1 VGAARR
7 LAALVAAVAVAGA
20 MAASPAGAQQQPDPS
35 APAASA
41 PAAPDPAATTTT
53 IPAGCTAPLPVALL
67 FVGKVVAGD
76 SSVARFQVQQVRQG
90 TPPGPMVDVDYGD
103 TDDRRFIADGKT
115 YLVAAALDP
124 ESSRFESK
132 VRIPRTEAK
141 ACAQYDQ
148 VFTNN
153 ADGSHIDSSVLA
165 GLQGKWGDI
174 AAAFLIPAGIIFGV
188 LLGLVIVKHT
198 FLLTGRG
205 VRYARARHRSRPSRP
220 AGRGPAAPEPPLE
233 RRTRTHTGPRAPG

>member
-1 VGAARR
+1 VVAARR
-7 LAALVAAVAVAGA
+7 LAALAAAVTLAGV

-35 APAASA
+35 APPA
-41 PAAPDPAATTTT
+41 PAAADPAATTTT

-76 SSVARFQVQQVRQG
+76 TAVARFQVLQVRQG
-90 TPPGPMVDVDYGD
+90 TAPGPMVDIGYGD

-115 YLVAAALDP
+115 YVVAAAVDP
-124 ESSRFESK
+124 ESSRLESK

-174 AAAFLIPAGIIFGV
+174 AAAFLIPAGIIFAV

-205 VRYARARHRSRPSRP
+205 VRYARARRRSRPSRP
-220 AGRGPAAPEPPLE
+220 AGPRPAAAAPPPE

>member
-1 VGAARR
+1 VLEA
-7 LAALVAAVAVAGA
+7 
-20 MAASPAGAQQQPDPS
+20 
-35 APAASA
+35 
-41 PAAPDPAATTTT
+41 
-53 IPAGCTAPLPVALL
+53 
-67 FVGKVVAGD
+67 
-76 SSVARFQVQQVRQG
+76 RQG
-90 TPPGPMVDVDYGD
+90 TPPGPLVDVDYGD

-174 AAAFLIPAGIIFGV
+174 AAAFLIPAGIVFAV

-205 VRYARARHRSRPSRP
+205 VRYARARRRSRPSRAADP
-220 AGRGPAAPEPPLE
+220 RRAAPAPPPV
-233 RRTRTHTGPRAPG
+233 RRTRTHTGPPAPG